1 MMSLRIEYRLG
12 VKATADA
19 IWAAL
24 EDVAAWPQWN
34 PMYPEAKG
42 RIGFGEL
49 LTLTEALPSGA
60 RRTLTPRVSTWTPRE
75 QLVWNE
81 KRGFLARSIRY
92 FEIDELSPEG
102 GCIFANGEIF
112 EGLMGEQLAKRQA
125 RELRAQF
132 TAIGEALKAK
142 VERPGS

>member
-19 IWAAL
+19 VWALL
-24 EDVAAWPQWN
+24 EDVAGWPSWN
-34 PMYPEAKG
+34 PMYPAAKG
-42 RIGFGEL
+42 RLGFGEL
-49 LTLTEALPSGA
+49 LTLTEALPGGA
-60 RRTLTPRVSTWTPRE
+60 RRDLAPRISTWTPRE
-75 QLVWNE
+75 QIVWTE

-92 FEIDELSPEG
+92 FEIDQLSPEG

-112 EGLMGEQLAKRQA
+112 EGVMGEQLAKRHA

-132 TAIGEALKAK
+132 TAIGDALKAK
-142 VERPGS
+142 VEGA